1 MYVLDASV
9 ILKWFLQ
16 EKDSHLALD
25 FKERYLAGEISIALP
40 DLILYELAN
49 ALRFNPNFK
58 RKTVIDSLIAVIDLD
73 DLDIDITVPTPNLL
87 KKALDFAFDNKISVY
102 DSIYISLASELHYQ
116 FVTADARL
124 YRKIKSLPFVK
135 LLGS

>member
-16 EKDSHLALD
+16 ERDSHLALD

-49 ALRFNPNFK
+49 ALRFNTNFK
-58 RKTVIDSLIAVIDLD
+58 RKTVIDSLLAVI
-73 DLDIDITVPTPNLL
+73 DLDIDITAPNP
-87 KKALDFAFDNKISVY
+87 KFAQEIS
-102 DSIYISLASELHYQ
+102 
-116 FVTADARL
+116 RL
-124 YRKIKSLPFVK
+124 CP
-135 LLGS
+135 

>member
-16 EKDSHLALD
+16 ERDSHLALD

-58 RKTVIDSLIAVIDLD
+58 RKTVIDSLLAVI
-73 DLDIDITVPTPNLL
+73 DLDIDITAPTPNLL
-87 KKALDFAFDNKISVY
+87 KKSLDFAFDNNISVY

-116 FVTADARL
+116 FVTADAKL

>member
-16 EKDSHLALD
+16 ERDSHLALD
-25 FKERYLAGEISIALP
+25 FKERYLAGKISIALP

-49 ALRFNPNFK
+49 ALRFNTNFK
-58 RKTVIDSLIAVIDLD
+58 RKTVIDSLLAVI
-73 DLDIDITVPTPNLL
+73 DLDIDITAPTPNLL

-116 FVTADARL
+116 FVTADAKL

-135 LLGS
+135 LLSS